1 MSSEKEVTMTT
12 QTEVQGLGEF
22 ARFGF
27 ALVYPDD
34 HVVELHHDGEFV
46 ARFSHLG
53 AIPQSLRR
61 EVMSM

>member
-22 ARFGF
+22 
-27 ALVYPDD
+27 
-34 HVVELHHDGEFV
+34 V

-53 AIPQSLRR
+53 ATPQSLQEECARHL
-61 EVMSM
+61 ENH